1 MKFRPP
7 VKHAPPPTSKRG
19 EPLRNSVEFLAQ
31 KQLTWRLRSNDDLV
45 HFIGGWV
52 ADGTVHESKRV
63 NHPYTQCNADPPFE
77 DTLADVSCLWCMAER
92 ER

>member
-7 VKHAPPPTSKRG
+7 VPHTPPPTSKQG
-19 EPLRNSVEFLAQ
+19 EALRNTIGALAEQ
-31 KQLTWRLRSNDDLV
+31 QLKWRVRSDDGLV

-52 ADGTVHESKRV
+52 ADGTVHENKRV
-63 NHPYTQCNADPPFE
+63 NHPYTRCNAEPPFE